1 MRSYNGGFALKRIGM
16 TLVVLLLLGCLTAC
30 SSDGSSSASSETETA
45 VSETEISASETEFS
59 AFETEVSDP
68 ETEISVSG
76 VNAAESEMDIL
87 PDFTVKTIDGSD
99 FTLSEALKDHDL
111 VVINLF
117 ATWCSYCEIEFPYLQ
132 EAWSQCA
139 DKVAVIALS
148 IEPDDSEEDLLDYAE
163 ENSLTLP
170 IGREEGTDL
179 SRFANEGVPVTILV
193 DKTGRVAAVEL
204 GAKVS
209 TQEFLDLFNRY
220 RSEN

>member
-1 MRSYNGGFALKRIGM
+1 MKRIGR

-30 SSDGSSSASSETETA
+30 SSDGSSAASSETETA

-209 TQEFLDLFNRY
+209 TQEFLDLFDRY